1 LFIGKENLFYSK
13 SGGAMYT
20 YDLLEA
26 GCYYLVKEKE
36 DSMITLI
43 KVAMEIRS
51 LFIYYEI

>member
-1 LFIGKENLFYSK
+1 LEKEEILFYSK

-36 DSMITLI
+36 DSMIYIDQGSTGN
-43 KVAMEIRS
+43 RS